1 MLAVTFGLSA
11 VVAVLRLA
19 DAVLSGLPAH
29 RVRLNPD
36 QSRYDVVNLGLNLA
50 YIGQL
55 VAWAL
60 LGLYLLSRTGIRPS
74 GIGLG
79 RLPGDF
85 SVRWRGR
92 EWHFPVASSL
102 LLSLIAMAI
111 GALI

>member
-1 MLAVTFGLSA
+1 MRWLITLIAAFVIFNSLQGW
-11 VVAVLRLA
+11 LR
-19 DAVLSGLPAH
+19 
-29 RVRLNPD
+29 R
-36 QSRYDVVNLGLNLA
+36 
-50 YIGQL
+50 
-55 VAWAL
+55 
-60 LGLYLLSRTGIRPS
+60 
-74 GIGLG
+74 IGLG